1 MPVALESRA
10 AFVKRLLAAVKW
22 VNEIGRAGQEK
33 RYSANQKK
41 RADECLRQKPK
52 GGRTEW

>member
-10 AFVKRLLAAVKW
+10 AFVTRLLAAVKW
-22 VNEIGRAGQEK
+22 VYDNKAGQLK
-33 RYSANQKK
+33 RYSTNQKK